1 MPPDN
6 ADRFKDWSVG
16 EFEID
21 DEAKAQIDK
30 MDDACAEYEE
40 LADQKVEEN

>member
-6 ADRFKDWSVG
+6 ADRFQHWAV
-16 EFEID
+16 EFELDEQTEQDID
-21 DEAKAQIDK
+21 RLMA
-30 MDDACAEYEE
+30 ACAEYEA